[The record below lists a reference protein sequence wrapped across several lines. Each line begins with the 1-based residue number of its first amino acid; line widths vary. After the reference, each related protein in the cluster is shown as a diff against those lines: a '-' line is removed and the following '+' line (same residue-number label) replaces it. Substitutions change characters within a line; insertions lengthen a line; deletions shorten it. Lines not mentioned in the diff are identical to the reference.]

1 MPPHLGA
8 VSPCDSTPGAHPGS
22 IPLVSPKWEGAD
34 AERRRRKLIG
44 SGAGLGAQR
53 AERVGPRSGS
63 PLLNLDP
70 SHIRVPSTP
79 QLGEIDRAAP
89 QWSQGEWCVRQK
101 TIDGY
106 TQIFAID
113 DPDHDFAR
121 RGSGATSDKG
131 NVSTIAKKRRAVE
144 RLAAPPDEFEI
155 AQRRKKAVHRSRTGL
170 MWAVRGMR
178 GDRIFT
184 LTKRGRIQSKGEAW
198 ALWRKFLRIA
208 TMRFKGFQTI
218 VVIEPH
224 TEDGFH
230 IHFVANR
237 FWDVSIMRFWWH
249 RVLTGERLRSVLRG
263 EDSPGNVEAGRPH
276 RGEKIA
282 KYLGK
287 YVGKAFQEIVGRAK
301 RYACSKG
308 IRKPIVTPSR
318 MPRSMGAEVFHLRSI
333 LESQGFRNFRMFET
347 GVMGRRFIWME
358 GLKRDVPR
366 GT

>member
-8 VSPCDSTPGAHPGS
+8 FTQRQSTPGAHPGP
-22 IPLVSPKWEGAD
+22 IPFVSPKWEGSD
-34 AERRRRKLIG
+34 AERRRDKLRARE
-44 SGAGLGAQR
+44 AGIVAQR
-53 AERVGPRSGS
+53 AERAAPRSGV

-70 SHIRVPSTP
+70 SHIRVPNTP
-79 QLGEIDRAAP
+79 QAGEIDRAAP
-89 QWSQGEWCVRQK
+89 QWSSGEWCVRQK
-101 TIDGY
+101 TVDGY

-113 DPDHDFAR
+113 DPDGDFSR
-121 RGSGATSDKG
+121 RRSGGS
-131 NVSTIAKKRRAVE
+131 STPKKR
-144 RLAAPPDEFEI
+144 AAPKPPDEFEVVE
-155 AQRRKKAVHRSRTGL
+155 RRRKAVHRSRNGL
-170 MWAVRGMR
+170 MWAVRGLR

-237 FWDVSIMRFWWH
+237 FWDVSHMRFWWH
-249 RVLTGERLRSVLRG
+249 RVLTGERLKSALRG
-263 EDSPGNVEAGRPH
+263 EESPGNIEAGRPH

-287 YVGKAFQEIVGRAK
+287 YVGKAFQGIEGRAK

-308 IRKPIVTPSR
+308 IRKPIVSPSR
-318 MPRSMGAEVFHLRSI
+318 MPRSMGAEVYHLRAI
-333 LESQGFRNFRMFET
+333 LESQGFRNLRMFET
-347 GVMGRRFIWME
+347 EVMHRRFIWME
-358 GLKRDVPR
+358 GTRR
-366 GT
+366 ASQ

>member
-1 MPPHLGA
+1 MPQDLGQFSPH
-8 VSPCDSTPGAHPGS
+8 SSIPGARPGT

-44 SGAGLGAQR
+44 PGAGLGAQR
-53 AERVGPRSGS
+53 AERVAPRSGS

-70 SHIRVPSTP
+70 SHIRVPNP
-79 QLGEIDRAAP
+79 PDVGEIDREAP
-89 QWSQGEWCVRQK
+89 QWSDGEWCVRQK
-101 TIDGY
+101 TVDGY

-113 DPDHDFAR
+113 DPDRDFSR
-121 RGSGATSDKG
+121 SGSRATSDKV
-131 NVSTIAKKRRAVE
+131 NVSTSGKKKGE
-144 RLAAPPDEFEI
+144 RTVPDEFEV
-155 AQRRKKAVHRSRTGL
+155 AERRKKAVHRSRKGL
-170 MWAVRGMR
+170 MWAVRGLR

-198 ALWRKFLRIA
+198 SLWKRFRRIA
-208 TMRFKGFQTI
+208 SMRFEGFQTI

-249 RVLTGERLRSVLRG
+249 RVLTGERLKSVLRG

-287 YVGKAFQEIVGRAK
+287 YVGKSFREIAGRAK
-301 RYACSKG
+301 RYVCSKG
-308 IRKPIVTPSR
+308 IRKPDVAVSR
-318 MPRSMGAEVFHLRSI
+318 MPRSMGAEVYHLRSI
-333 LESQGFRNFRMFET
+333 LERQGFRNFRIFET

-358 GLKRDVPR
+358 GTRRDCI
-366 GT
+366 